1 MPIETI
7 QLEDKE
13 VIVVGTAHVS
23 KASVEETRQAI
34 EEYRPDVI
42 AIELC
47 QNRYDVMRNPSTWSE
62 MDIVKVIKEKK
73 ALLLFANLLMSSI
86 QKRMGDKFGV
96 RPGEEMRAAIEEAD
110 RLGIAL
116 APVDRS
122 VQTTLKR
129 AWHSLSF
136 WGKNKF
142 LFTSLYSFI
151 GMDEVKEEDVEG
163 LKEKDML
170 TQAVEEIGKQA
181 PTIKHVLI
189 DERDAYMGR
198 KIADIEGKKV
208 LAVVGAGHMKGLLT
222 QIKTPIDDVAPLDL
236 VPVKKSYMGW
246 ILTAAIILLLC
257 MGFFRGSP
265 HMGMQMIKWW
275 IICMS
280 TTAGI
285 GAALA
290 FAHPLT
296 IITAVLTAPVT
307 AVNPFVRAGWV
318 AGLAEAYL
326 KKPRVSD
333 FESLPDD
340 IITVKGWWRNPI
352 TRILLIVMFVN
363 LATLFGVI
371 VAMPMLTRMVLH

>member
-1 MPIETI
+1 MPIETV
-7 QLEDKE
+7 QLEGKE
-13 VIVVGTAHVS
+13 VIIVGTAHVS

-34 EEYRPDVI
+34 EEHRPDVI

-47 QNRYDVMRNPSTWSE
+47 QNRYDVMRNPKTWSE

-73 ALLLFANLLMSSI
+73 ALLLFANLLMSAI

-110 RLGIAL
+110 RLGIPL

-151 GMDEVKEEDVEG
+151 GMDEVKEEDIEG
-163 LKEKDML
+163 LKDKDML
-170 TQAVEEIGKQA
+170 TQAVEEIARQA
-181 PTIKHVLI
+181 PTIKHALI

-208 LAVVGAGHMKGLLT
+208 LAVVGAGHMKGLLA
-222 QIKTPIDDVAPLDL
+222 QVKNPIDDVEPLDI
-236 VPVKKSYMGW
+236 VPVKKSYLGW
-246 ILTAAIILLLC
+246 ILTIAIILLLC
-257 MGFFRGSP
+257 AGFFRGSP
-265 HMGMQMIKWW
+265 HMGVQMIKWW

-285 GAALA
+285 GAIAALA
-290 FAHPLT
+290 HPVT
-296 IITAVLTAPVT
+296 ILTAVLTAPVT

-333 FESLPDD
+333 FEKLPED
-340 IITVKGWWRNPI
+340 IITVRGWWRNPI

-371 VAMPMLTRMVLH
+371 VAMPMLTKMVLN

>member
-1 MPIETI
+1 
-7 QLEDKE
+7 
-13 VIVVGTAHVS
+13 
-23 KASVEETRQAI
+23 
-34 EEYRPDVI
+34 
-42 AIELC
+42 
-47 QNRYDVMRNPSTWSE
+47 
-62 MDIVKVIKEKK
+62 
-73 ALLLFANLLMSSI
+73 
-86 QKRMGDKFGV
+86 
-96 RPGEEMRAAIEEAD
+96 
-110 RLGIAL
+110 
-116 APVDRS
+116 VDRS

-142 LFTSLYSFI
+142 IFTSLYSFI
-151 GMDEVKEEDVEG
+151 DMEEIKEEDIEG

-170 TQAVEEIGKQA
+170 TQAVEEIARQA
-181 PTIKHVLI
+181 PSIKHALI

-198 KIADIEGKKV
+198 KITDIEGKKV
-208 LAVVGAGHMKGLLT
+208 LAVVGAGHMKGLIS
-222 QIKTPIDDVAPLDL
+222 QVRNPIDDVAPLDQ
-236 VPVKKSYMGW
+236 VPVKKSYLGW

-257 MGFFRGSP
+257 AGFFRGSP

-285 GAALA
+285 GAIAALA
-290 FAHPLT
+290 HPVT
-296 IITAVLTAPVT
+296 IITAGLTAPVT

-318 AGLAEAYL
+318 AGLAEAYV

-371 VAMPMLTRMVLH
+371 VAMPMLTKMVLN